1 MKMGFALAIPRMSRA
16 VPWYIAFF
24 VFFSLRTSADEALAN
39 PMEKVIE
46 LLEVL
51 AKQIEKEGQDDA
63 SIYTIYTKYYKN
75 QTKTSNEIIKDHG
88 NKIAQLTADLKE
100 AEAFREGKNKDLVD
114 LANKLAKS
122 EAELTSGRDNRKKE
136 REVFEKNEAT
146 YIESLEQLNHALEV
160 LAKKAPTPIAASSSS
175 SLLSIAE
182 KLKSTLTEGS
192 DITLST
198 AQRETLDGFMRAA
211 AVQNSAAAD
220 SPSSFRKINRAEAL
234 EPSFLQT
241 ESNLRGPYGEYKS
254 QSTGLISTLQDL
266 YTKVKNERDAA
277 LTEEEKAKKDFKD
290 WESSLVTMI
299 ENGKKSL
306 ADIKTTIAQS
316 QETSS
321 QKQASLMEAKDIFK
335 AETEHLEQ
343 VEAEYRGKT
352 QAYKI
357 RLGKRSDEA
366 IAVHE
371 AQRIMASEVAKG
383 YIKQQT
389 IGTTGNGTF
398 FLQYA
403 QEKHKVMRKAIQ
415 VLKVAPTPG
424 LALLAMKTTVHF
436 RHKHKAHADPFAKV
450 KTMIKSMLEKL
461 EDKQAQESKH
471 AAWCDHEMGKT
482 AKDKKR
488 KEEDV
493 QKMKDRLDALSADLT
508 QTTADLATVT
518 SDLASLTA
526 SIATAE
532 KIRKKEHTTAVTSI
546 KQYKEAGKLLKKAC
560 DVLKTY
566 YKNEAIEGHENN
578 RAEFKDRR
586 GLGTGVIG
594 LLEIAIDD
602 FEKLHDETKEAEE
615 AAAKDFKDMSDETAV
630 RQAVFQKD
638 LEWKG
643 RTKVKLE
650 FDEATMKNDLKSYE
664 KELLAIDS
672 YMEKL
677 KASCIVTGPSY
688 EERKASREAKLQS
701 LQEALTYLTQTGV
714 R

>member
-1 MKMGFALAIPRMSRA
+1 MARAALLGIVSIFLFP
-16 VPWYIAFF
+16 V
-24 VFFSLRTSADEALAN
+24 RTSANEALALAN

-46 LLEVL
+46 LLDVL
-51 AKQIEKEGQDDA
+51 AKQIETEGLDDA
-63 SIYTIYTKYYKN
+63 GIYKVYTKFYN
-75 QTKTSNEIIKDHG
+75 NETKKGAEIIKDTS
-88 NKIAQLTADLKE
+88 NKINQLTADLKE

-122 EAELTSGRDNRKKE
+122 ELELTSGRDNRKKE
-136 REVFEKNEAT
+136 RALFEKNEAT
-146 YIESLEQLNHALEV
+146 YIESLEQLEHALV
-160 LAKKAPTPIAASSSS
+160 VMDKKAPTAIAASSSS
-175 SLLSIAE
+175 SLLSIAQ
-182 KLKSTLTEGS
+182 KLKNTLTEGS

-211 AVQNSAAAD
+211 AVQVQNSADAA
-220 SPSSFRKINRAEAL
+220 PSLRKGRRVEAAV

-241 ESNLRGPYGEYKS
+241 DSSYKS
-254 QSTGLISTLQDL
+254 GNDGLISTLKDL
-266 YTKVKNERDAA
+266 QTKVKNEREAA
-277 LTEEEKAKKDFKD
+277 LSEEEKAKKDFKD
-290 WESSLVTMI
+290 WESSLVTML

-321 QKQASLMEAKDIFK
+321 QKQASLMEAKDINK
-335 AETEHLEQ
+335 AETEHMEQ

-366 IAVHE
+366 VAVHE
-371 AQRIMASEVAKG
+371 AQRIMQTEETRG

-389 IGTTGNGTF
+389 VGSADNHVF
-398 FLQYA
+398 FLQEA

-415 VLKVAPTPG
+415 VMKVAPTPG
-424 LALLAMKTTVHF
+424 LALLAMKTTLHL
-436 RHKHKAHADPFAKV
+436 RHKHKGKADPFAKV

-482 AKDKKR
+482 TKDKKR

-508 QTTADLATVT
+508 QTTAELVTVTADLAA
-518 SDLASLTA
+518 LQASV
-526 SIATAE
+526 AE
-532 KIRKKEHTTAVTSI
+532 AKRIRAKEHTVAMTSI
-546 KQYKEAGKLLKKAC
+546 KQYSEATKLLKKAIE
-560 DVLKTY
+560 VLQTY
-566 YKNEAIEGHENN
+566 YKNSAIEGHENN
-578 RAEFKDRR
+578 TAEFKDRK
-586 GLGTGVIG
+586 GLGAGIIG
-594 LLEIAIDD
+594 LLEIAADD
-602 FEKLHDETKEAEE
+602 FQTLHDDTKEAEE
-615 AAAKDFKDMSDETAV
+615 AAAKDFKEMADESAV
-630 RQAVFQKD
+630 REAVFQKD
-638 LEWKG
+638 MEWKG

-650 FDEATMKNDLKSYE
+650 YDEATMKNDLKSYE

-677 KASCIVTGPSY
+677 KASCIVKGPTY
-688 EERKASREAKLQS
+688 EERKASREAKLKS
-701 LQEALTYLTQTGV
+701 LQDALTYLTETGV
-714 R
+714 SR